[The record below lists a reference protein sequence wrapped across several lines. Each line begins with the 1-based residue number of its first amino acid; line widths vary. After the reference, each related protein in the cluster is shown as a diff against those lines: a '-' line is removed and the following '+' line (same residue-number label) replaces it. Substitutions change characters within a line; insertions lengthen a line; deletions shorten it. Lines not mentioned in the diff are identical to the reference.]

1 MISSATGLPP
11 ANDPV
16 APRPPAAGFA
26 ARLRERRDVFSLMAL
41 TVAAKPMGFIVQL
54 LIASSFGAQ
63 SETDA
68 YFVCLYL
75 ASFLANIGVGVF
87 TTLFIPLYFDH
98 SAQRDERATIAFLNA
113 IMVIFSAPLV
123 LFALVLVAV
132 PRLAIA
138 VAAPGFDGET
148 LAIAIRMTRLMAV
161 GTILTGIGGYMS
173 ALLNVRRVFWLPG
186 LIPILQGGVTVAC
199 ILALRDS
206 LGGLALPVSFV
217 AAALLRVVI
226 QLPAAIRLG
235 FVRLVR
241 PAWSD
246 PLLAKLLSLARP
258 VLLSSVIVQALFM
271 TDKILGSLLDK
282 GSVSALGYANTV
294 NQLTLQIFAGT
305 LVTVMF
311 TDLAALI
318 SRGAMAEF
326 RAAFRRDAGYLL
338 AIIVPF
344 AVIAAVKSREI
355 VAILYERGKFDAAAT
370 DATAG
375 ALVMYSIGLPT
386 LGMNML
392 LGRVFH
398 ALKEMRARML
408 IDLAWLASNLV
419 VALALIKPLGVAGL
433 ALGTS
438 VASAVN
444 VVCAM
449 IYLRRRHGGVGES
462 AVVRVFVE
470 SVAAGAAMAAF
481 VAWTP
486 LGFLEGG
493 AVEPSRAARLFA
505 LCATGALGTLV
516 YAAVIVALRAVG
528 RARRPV
534 AAS

>member
-1 MISSATGLPP
+1 MFDRI
-11 ANDPV
+11 
-16 APRPPAAGFA
+16 
-26 ARLRERRDVFSLMAL
+26 RERRDVLSLMAL
-41 TVAAKPMGFIVQL
+41 TVAAKPVGFVVQL
-54 LIASSFGAQ
+54 LIASSFGAE

-75 ASFLANIGVGVF
+75 ATFLANIGVQVF

-98 SAQRDERATIAFLNA
+98 VSAKDERATASYLNA
-113 IMVIFSAPLV
+113 ILAIFGAPLFLFGLA
-123 LFALVLVAV
+123 LFAV
-132 PRLAIA
+132 PQAAIA
-138 VAAPGFDGET
+138 IAAPGFEGET
-148 LAIAIRMTRLMAV
+148 LRIAITMTRIMAI

-186 LIPILQGGVTVAC
+186 VIPILQGGVTIAC

-206 LGGLALPVSFV
+206 IGGLALPVSFV
-217 AAALLRVVI
+217 AAALLKVLL

-235 FVRLVR
+235 FLRMAR

-246 PLLAKLLSLARP
+246 PLFAKLLSLARP

-271 TDKILGSLLDK
+271 IDKILGSLLPE

-318 SRGAMAEF
+318 SREEMPAF

-344 AVIAAVKSREI
+344 AVVAAVKSRDI
-355 VAILYERGKFDAAAT
+355 VAVLYERGRFDAAAT
-370 DATAG
+370 SMTAS

-398 ALKEMRARML
+398 AMKEMKARMV
-408 IDLAWLASNLV
+408 IDLAWLASNV
-419 VALALIKPLGVAGL
+419 IVALALIKPLGVAGL

-438 VASAVN
+438 VASMVN
-444 VVCAM
+444 VVLAM
-449 IYLRRRHGGVGES
+449 LYLRRKRGGVG
-462 AVVRVFVE
+462 
-470 SVAAGAAMAAF
+470 
-481 VAWTP
+481 
-486 LGFLEGG
+486 GG
-493 AVEPSRAARLFA
+493 AVARVFFESLAAGGVMAALVAVIPLDGVTALAMSAGLGGAPRIATAVA
-505 LCATGALGTLV
+505 LCAIGALGTAV
-516 YAAVIVALRAVG
+516 YALALVALRHLG
-528 RARRPV
+528 NSRARIR
-534 AAS
+534 A